1 MGKVIEFLCS
11 GICTDNRNLVIYNDS
26 DEAL

>member
-11 GICTDNRNLVIYNDS
+11 GICSDNRNLAIYNDS